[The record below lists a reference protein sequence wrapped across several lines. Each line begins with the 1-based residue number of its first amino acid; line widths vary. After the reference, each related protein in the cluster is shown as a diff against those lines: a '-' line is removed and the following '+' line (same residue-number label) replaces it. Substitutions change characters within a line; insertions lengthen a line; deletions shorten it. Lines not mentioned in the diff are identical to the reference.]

1 VQAGEPVLL
10 DDGKLRMHVLETNGK
25 DAVRCEVIHGG
36 VLKPRKGINLPST
49 VISLPC
55 ITPKDA
61 LDLQFALEQDV
72 DWIGLSFVRKAS
84 DIHELR
90 DLIVKSGKHAR
101 IVAKIEKPEAL
112 EDLDAI
118 LEATDAVMVARGD
131 LGVEIPMQDVPM
143 VQKDIIRR
151 CMAIGRPVIVATQM
165 MESMIENAVPTRAEV
180 NDVANAVL
188 DGADAVML
196 SA

>member
-1 VQAGEPVLL
+1 
-10 DDGKLRMHVLETNGK
+10 M
-25 DAVRCEVIHGG
+25 
-36 VLKPRKGINLPST
+36 LKPRKGINLPST
-49 VISLPC
+49 AISLPC

-61 LDLQFALEQDV
+61 SDLDFALEQDV
-72 DWIGLSFVRKAS
+72 DWIGLSFVRNAA

-90 DLIVKSGKHAR
+90 GLIQKAGKHAR
-101 IVAKIEKPEAL
+101 IIAKIEKPEAL

-131 LGVEIPMQDVPM
+131 LGVEIPMQEVPM

-165 MESMIENAVPTRAEV
+165 MESMIESAVPTRAEV

-196 SA
+196 LSLIHI